1 MPIYKGNQKIAT
13 LSVGR
18 REVNQVYHGSQL
30 VYSKNQYV
38 NYLFLDFD
46 EATGVLSPPSGEVP
60 SLNIEMIEDDTSNA
74 YGLFRGIF
82 YNCYNLTGTPKFPNL
97 QKVYGTYT
105 FRETFFNCTGLTGA
119 PQFPKLKVVG
129 GSETFV
135 SMFQGCSN
143 LSGAVYFNSLISIHS
158 KYDFQNMFK
167 GTKIT
172 DVHFPKTLSNSSITK
187 AILGNTGSILYDL

>member
-1 MPIYKGNQKIAT
+1 MEKIFDKPILEQM
-13 LSVGR
+13 
-18 REVNQVYHGSQL
+18 
-30 VYSKNQYV
+30 
-38 NYLFLDFD
+38 YLFRKEDFEQTTYD
-46 EATGVLSPPSGEVP
+46 NNKEIQEI
-60 SLNIEMIEDDTSNA
+60 IEMIEDDTSNA

-82 YNCYNLTGTPKFPNL
+82 YNYSNLTGTPKFPNL

-105 FRETFFNCTGLTGA
+105 LRETFFNCTGITGA

-129 GSETFV
+129 GSEAFV

-172 DVHFPKTLSNSSITK
+172 DVHFPKTLSNSSIP
-187 AILGNTGSILYDL
+187 ILICFTLSIFSISK